1 MGLFEILFEKF
12 NPGGIGKI
20 EKFSNK
26 PKETNIIIL
35 LLKLIISILIIWF
48 LFHITIR
55 YKTNAEN
62 IIKFIIIL
70 FIYCLIS
77 YMIVPK
83 PDYSNIGWFGGLIN
97 NPFRFSDNLNRMLI
111 FLMFLLYPG
120 RFIAITFVQTFH
132 LFKH

>member
-12 NPGGIGKI
+12 NPGGVGKI
-20 EKFSNK
+20 EKYKNK
-26 PKETNIIIL
+26 PKKTNIIIL
-35 LLKLIISILIIWF
+35 ILKLIISILIIWF
-48 LFHITIR
+48 LYHITLR

-70 FIYCLIS
+70 FIYCLVS

-132 LFKH
+132 LLKH